1 MNNLFQKTATAT
13 TDVATSTQFGKLIST
28 CMDNYCKVFQKD
40 TVLPKGEYLITNET
54 ITPSKYP
61 YFIVNDNMTATSKYK
76 YTIQKQDIK
85 YIMQDSNSIVKVK
98 EIVPEKVYL
107 FTFADGTVIKTVCDK
122 NDIFDFE
129 FAFYLALAKKL
140 YSKSFT
146 MDGIMHK
153 ARELKYQKYFVKI
166 VNKGIKKFY
175 KDQKEAEK
183 EKEEER
189 LKQERHKKFVAK
201 KIAKKQKKRNN
212 NNE

>member
-1 MNNLFQKTATAT
+1 
-13 TDVATSTQFGKLIST
+13 
-28 CMDNYCKVFQKD
+28 
-40 TVLPKGEYLITNET
+40 
-54 ITPSKYP
+54 
-61 YFIVNDNMTATSKYK
+61 MTATSKYK
-76 YTIQKQDIK
+76 YTMQKQDIK
-85 YIMQDSNSIVKVK
+85 YIIQDSNSITKVK